1 MEIKRGDM
9 YWVKDP
15 ASVGCEEWFKR
26 PFIVVSSDE
35 GNATSSS
42 VLGAS
47 MTTQF
52 RWGVIN
58 VPVRSGNKESRVMCN
73 QVYCIDKSRLGT
85 YIGTATDEEMEEVD
99 RGLRAALG
107 LARENAA
114 EEDWRDKKIAELE
127 GKLAEKDDAKTAEA
141 VERDMWK
148 RMYEKALEMLV
159 GKKIAEAPVDVN
171 VVEVTKEPE
180 PEKIAEAP
188 VDVNTGTERQLR
200 DAGCSMEMIR
210 GIIERRP
217 FKALEEL
224 KTLPNV
230 TRIGYQIVE
239 NRLTCIPVLEPK
251 WKKDE
256 KVEPRRKAKAK
267 ININT
272 AKATEIKEAT
282 GMNATTASA
291 ICGYRNKHG
300 RYEKVED
307 LLNVKGFGEICM
319 KRYGSMLEV

>member
-1 MEIKRGDM
+1 MDILEVRRGDIFD
-9 YWVKDP
+9 VRDP
-15 ASVGCEEWFKR
+15 YTVGREESFKR
-26 PFIVVSSDE
+26 PFIIISSNKGNESSPVVI
-35 GNATSSS
+35 
-42 VLGAS
+42 GAKL
-47 MTTQF
+47 TTQS
-52 RWGVIN
+52 RVGVIN
-58 VPVRSGNKESRVMCN
+58 VPVRSGTKAAWAMCN
-73 QVYCIDKSRLGT
+73 QIECIDKSRIGK

-99 RGLRAALG
+99 RGLRVALG
-107 LARENAA
+107 LTKEPAVG
-114 EEDWRDKKIAELE
+114 EDWRDKKIAELE
-127 GKLAEKDDAKTAEA
+127 GKLAEKDDAKTVEA

-148 RMYEKALEMLV
+148 RMYEKAMNMLV
-159 GKKIAEAPVDVN
+159 GKKIAEAPVDA
-171 VVEVTKEPE
+171 VEVAKEPE

-210 GIIERRP
+210 GIIEHRP

-230 TRIGYQIVE
+230 TRIGYQIVSQ
-239 NRLTCIPVLEPK
+239 RLTCVPVLDVK

-256 KVEPRRKAKAK
+256 PRKAKAK

-272 AKATEIKEAT
+272 AKATEIREAT

-307 LLNVKGFGEICM
+307 
-319 KRYGSMLEV
+319 